1 MHERRFKLAAGTMA
15 ALEIGNEKTADLSV
29 VFLHGWLDNAGSFK
43 VLMEQIHQHNPE
55 LHLLAVDHFG
65 HGWSNHKSID
75 NFYPFHDYISDL
87 GQLLCELSPSRLM
100 LVGHSLGALVAS
112 CYSAAFPEQVEALVQ
127 IEGAGPI
134 AETPSNSLQRL
145 RDGILSRQRQR
156 NKPERPFA
164 SFDLALK
171 LRMQANQLSA
181 EQLLPIVER
190 GTEQRENLWYWRH
203 DPKLKCASLY
213 RMAQEHANAI
223 TSQIRCPH
231 VIVLGDQG
239 FKNLPSSQVDWG
251 QNQPQVVSV
260 LGGHHCHLEQVSEVT
275 NAILGVVNKIETSA

>member
-1 MHERRFKLAAGTMA
+1 MHERQFELAAGTMA

-43 VLMEQIHQHNPE
+43 VLMDQLHQLSPK

-65 HGWSNHKSID
+65 HGWSNHKSAD
-75 NFYPFHDYISDL
+75 NYYPFHDYIDDL
-87 GQLLCELSPSRLM
+87 GQLLGELSPNRLM

-134 AETPSNSLQRL
+134 TEMPLNSLQRL
-145 RDGILSRQRQR
+145 RDGILSRQRLR
-156 NKPERPFA
+156 NKPERSIA

-171 LRMQANQLSA
+171 LRMQVNQLSA

-203 DPKLKCASLY
+203 DTKLKSASLY
-213 RMAQEHANAI
+213 RMAQEQANAI
-223 TSQIRCPH
+223 TSQIRCRH
-231 VIVLGDQG
+231 LIVFGTQG
-239 FKNLPSSQVDWG
+239 FQNLPSSQVDWG
-251 QNQPQVVSV
+251 QNPPKVVSV
-260 LGGHHCHLEQVSEVT
+260 LGGHHCHLEQVFDVA
-275 NAILGVVNKIETSA
+275 NAILGVVNKIETSV

>member
-1 MHERRFKLAAGTMA
+1 MRERRFKLAVGTMA

-43 VLMEQIHQHNPE
+43 KLMEQIHKLNPE

-65 HGWSNHKSID
+65 HGLSSHKSVD
-75 NFYPFHDYISDL
+75 NYYPFHDYISDL
-87 GQLLCELSPSRLM
+87 HQLLDELSPNRLVF
-100 LVGHSLGALVAS
+100 VGHSLGALVAS
-112 CYSAAFPEQVEALVQ
+112 CYSAALPEQVDALVQ

-134 AETPSNSLQRL
+134 TEAPENSLQRL

-156 NKPERPFA
+156 NKPERAIA
-164 SFDLALK
+164 SFELALK

-190 GTEQRENLWYWRH
+190 GTEQRENYWYWRH
-203 DPKLKCASLY
+203 DTKLKCASLY

-231 VIVLGDQG
+231 LIVLGDQG
-239 FKNLPSSQVDWG
+239 FQNLRSDHVDWG
-251 QNQPQVVSV
+251 QNPPKVLSVS
-260 LGGHHCHLEQVSEVT
+260 GGHHCHLEQILEVA
-275 NAILGVVNKIETSA
+275 NAILGLVNKI

>member
-1 MHERRFKLAAGTMA
+1 MHERQFKLAAGTMA

-29 VFLHGWLDNAGSFK
+29 VFLHGWLDNAASFTT
-43 VLMEQIHQHNPE
+43 LMEQIHQLNPE

-65 HGWSNHKSID
+65 HGWSNHKSSD
-75 NFYPFHDYISDL
+75 NYYPFHDYISDL
-87 GQLLCELSPSRLM
+87 DQLLGELSPNRLM

-134 AETPSNSLQRL
+134 SEAPSNSLQRI
-145 RDGILSRQRQR
+145 RDGILSRQRLR
-156 NKPERPFA
+156 NKPERSIA
-164 SFDLALK
+164 SFDLALE

-190 GTEQRENLWYWRH
+190 GTVQCENVWYWRH
-203 DPKLKCASLY
+203 DAKLKCASLY

-231 VIVLGDQG
+231 LIVLGDQG
-239 FKNLPSSQVDWG
+239 LQNLPSNQVNWG
-251 QNQPQVVSV
+251 QNPPQVVTV
-260 LGGHHCHLEQVSEVT
+260 LGGHHCHLEQVFEVANT
-275 NAILGVVNKIETSA
+275 ILGVVNKIETSA